1 MNNVISKIVKIV
13 NFCAFVML
21 FFTFIAK
28 FSYADSKRMRCNLN
42 SECRPGFVC
51 VGGIGA
57 NVDTAEQSGCCE
69 IILPLRQVCLFH
81 NLIAG
86 KFGRGIVALV
96 VISMGLAGI
105 FGKLGWKSLLT
116 FSAHLRPLK
125 AFPLE
130 STHSGCPS
138 RHSVKARPK
147 FSAGTA
153 CSHSNLCALFSWLGV
168 WNPSGKVMLFSKSKV
183 PLQ

>member
-21 FFTFIAK
+21 FFTFMAK

-116 FSAHLRPLK
+116 FFVVTVCIFVSYYVVYLL
-125 AFPLE
+125 
-130 STHSGCPS
+130 
-138 RHSVKARPK
+138 SVYIY
-147 FSAGTA
+147 SMYE
-153 CSHSNLCALFSWLGV
+153 LVEL
-168 WNPSGKVMLFSKSKV
+168 
-183 PLQ
+183 